1 MNKFTKD
8 IIESLLSEATE
19 GITVMLPGGFK
30 PPHEGHLM
38 LAKGYEELP
47 QVEKVIILIGPKDRD
62 GITVRDSK
70 AIWKALLAG
79 TPNIEVRESKYPSP
93 LLTAYKFIENDA
105 KEGEV
110 IALGSSSK
118 GSDYNR
124 IRSFVDQHQEGGKY
138 FKKGVSV
145 VELPLEQSKPL
156 IYKGR
161 TDDQNGKP
169 ISASQLRADLQAKD
183 FENFKT
189 NYPSVKSTRVIQSIY
204 DQLVDSVSLNENIN
218 STLGKH
224 LSQLKDKFGSFVDK
238 VKQEGEE
245 TKEAFTKLVKSV
257 KGEQKLNKEE
267 RKEIGDQLK
276 DVLKLAGFGAASVLP
291 GGVIYLLLA
300 RLPLLQK
307 TMTPSSFLKEDITLP
322 VNIGDTVLMGKFK
335 NKKVVV
341 KSVSKNEKGDLQING
356 KPALNFRIPKKKVEE
371 VADYKSRDRYAVDS
385 KEEQEWM
392 SSMVDYL
399 ISINKR
405 QHEADPEDITDFVT
419 KNIEYQKNKNMS
431 KEITAYL
438 TWRLIDGESL
448 NEAQNSN
455 TIDGLNH
462 MALGDLERVADYAN
476 MIKIRMTQG
485 QQLDAWMYSKLSD
498 SVKNL
503 NSVHDTMDGS
513 DGVIEPKI
521 GPQQVNENRKPLNE
535 GGAAGHM
542 AHPYE
547 DMDLTFDEVE
557 DMIDATLSGKVDYAQ
572 EKLDGQNLMATYKDG
587 EVRVARNKGQLK
599 NAGENSLTKTAFEK
613 TMQHLPDNVQ
623 NAFLEAHQDLMDAID
638 KLTPAEKEDI
648 FNNGSNFINLEVL
661 HPSSENVAP
670 YGVTQLRIHNIQQ
683 YDKNGNVIGT
693 ENSQK
698 MQSALDRA
706 QAGNQ
711 GTYEI
716 RQTDLISLKQTK
728 DYEKQKEEL
737 TKELNKLRSRYNL
750 KRDDKIGIYFQNW
763 WTDYIKNNAKTYGYD
778 IPADV
783 LQNIVNRWGFGSK
796 DPNLRVL
803 KKSIDN
809 SEFLQWFS
817 ETDKG
822 SVVRQ
827 QKKIAVEPLEDIFL
841 KLGVFVLKGMEGL
854 LAVNPNQ
861 SIQKMKTSLADSID
875 KINALVKNNKMSDDD
890 APMRFLKAQ
899 LKRLEKIGGY
909 DAILPTEGVVFKHKG
924 KLYKLTGAFAPI
936 NQIIGY
942 IKFAR

>member
-118 GSDYNR
+118 GSDYDR

-138 FKKGVSV
+138 YKPGVSV
-145 VELPLEQSKPL
+145 VELPLEQSNPI

-161 TDDQNGKP
+161 TDDENGKP
-169 ISASQLRADLQAKD
+169 MSASQLRADLAAND
-183 FENFKT
+183 FENFKA
-189 NYPSVKSTRVIQSIY
+189 NYPSIKSTQ
-204 DQLVDSVSLNENIN
+204 QLQTIFDMLVKKKTNEGGASLFRSTMNEDA
-218 STLGKH
+218 TLLLRKQFEG
-224 LSQLKDKFGSFVDK
+224 LKNKFGAFIDK
-238 VKQEGEE
+238 LKQENRE
-245 TKEAFTKLVKSV
+245 TKEAFQKLVNAVKTGEKLDKSE
-257 KGEQKLNKEE
+257 K
-267 RKEIGDQLK
+267 KEIGNQMK
-276 DVLKLAGFGAASVLP
+276 DVLKLAGFTAASVLP
-291 GGVIYLLLA
+291 GGIIYLLLSRVPA
-300 RLPLLQK
+300 LK
-307 TMTPSSFLKEDITLP
+307 KHMTPSSFLAE
-322 VNIGDTVLMGKFK
+322 G
-335 NKKVVV
+335 
-341 KSVSKNEKGDLQING
+341 
-356 KPALNFRIPKKKVEE
+356 RI
-371 VADYKSRDRYAVDS
+371 
-385 KEEQEWM
+385 
-392 SSMVDYL
+392 
-399 ISINKR
+399 
-405 QHEADPEDITDFVT
+405 
-419 KNIEYQKNKNMS
+419 
-431 KEITAYL
+431 
-438 TWRLIDGESL
+438 
-448 NEAQNSN
+448 
-455 TIDGLNH
+455 
-462 MALGDLERVADYAN
+462 
-476 MIKIRMTQG
+476 
-485 QQLDAWMYSKLSD
+485 
-498 SVKNL
+498 
-503 NSVHDTMDGS
+503 
-513 DGVIEPKI
+513 
-521 GPQQVNENRKPLNE
+521 PLNE

-547 DMDLTFDEVE
+547 DMDLTFDEAE

-587 EVRVARNKGQLK
+587 EVRIARNKGQLK

-613 TMQHLPDNVQ
+613 TMQHLPDNVR

-683 YDKNGNVIGT
+683 YDEDGNVVGT

-716 RQTDLISLKQTK
+716 RQTDLVSLKQTK

-750 KRDDKIGIYFQNW
+750 RKDDKIGMYFQNW
-763 WTDYIKNNAKTYGYD
+763 WTDYVKNNAKTYGYD
-778 IPADV
+778 VPADV

-796 DPNLRVL
+796 EPNLRIL
-803 KKSIDN
+803 KSSIDN

-841 KLGVFVLKGMEGL
+841 KLGVFVLKSMEGL

-890 APMRFLKAQ
+890 APMHFLKAQ

>member
-118 GSDYNR
+118 GSDYDR

-138 FKKGVSV
+138 YKPGVSV
-145 VELPLEQSKPL
+145 VELPLEQSKPI

-161 TDDQNGKP
+161 TDDENGKP
-169 ISASQLRADLQAKD
+169 MSASQLRADLAAND
-183 FENFKT
+183 FENFKA
-189 NYPSVKSTRVIQSIY
+189 NYPSIKSTQ
-204 DQLVDSVSLNENIN
+204 QLQTIFDMLVKKKTNEGGASLFRSTMNEDA
-218 STLGKH
+218 TLLLRKQFEG
-224 LSQLKDKFGSFVDK
+224 LKNKFGAFIDK
-238 VKQEGEE
+238 LKQENRE
-245 TKEAFTKLVKSV
+245 TKEAFQKLVNAVKTGEKLDKSE
-257 KGEQKLNKEE
+257 K
-267 RKEIGDQLK
+267 KEIGNQMK
-276 DVLKLAGFGAASVLP
+276 DVLKLAGFTAASVLP
-291 GGVIYLLLA
+291 GGIIYLLLSRVPA
-300 RLPLLQK
+300 LK
-307 TMTPSSFLKEDITLP
+307 KHMTPSSFLAE
-322 VNIGDTVLMGKFK
+322 G
-335 NKKVVV
+335 
-341 KSVSKNEKGDLQING
+341 
-356 KPALNFRIPKKKVEE
+356 RI
-371 VADYKSRDRYAVDS
+371 
-385 KEEQEWM
+385 
-392 SSMVDYL
+392 
-399 ISINKR
+399 
-405 QHEADPEDITDFVT
+405 
-419 KNIEYQKNKNMS
+419 
-431 KEITAYL
+431 
-438 TWRLIDGESL
+438 
-448 NEAQNSN
+448 
-455 TIDGLNH
+455 
-462 MALGDLERVADYAN
+462 
-476 MIKIRMTQG
+476 
-485 QQLDAWMYSKLSD
+485 
-498 SVKNL
+498 
-503 NSVHDTMDGS
+503 
-513 DGVIEPKI
+513 
-521 GPQQVNENRKPLNE
+521 PLNE

-547 DMDLTFDEVE
+547 DMDLTFDEAE

-587 EVRVARNKGQLK
+587 EVRIARNKGQLK

-613 TMQHLPDNVQ
+613 TMQHLPDNVR

-683 YDKNGNVIGT
+683 YDEDGNVVGT

-716 RQTDLISLKQTK
+716 RQTDLVSLKQTK
-728 DYEKQKEEL
+728 DYEEQKEEL

-750 KRDDKIGIYFQNW
+750 RKDDKIGMYFQNW
-763 WTDYIKNNAKTYGYD
+763 WTDYVKNNAKTYGYD
-778 IPADV
+778 VPADV

-796 DPNLRVL
+796 EPNLRIL
-803 KKSIDN
+803 KSSIDN

-841 KLGVFVLKGMEGL
+841 KLGVFVLKSMEGL

-890 APMRFLKAQ
+890 APMHFLKAQ

>member
-1 MNKFTKD
+1 
-8 IIESLLSEATE
+8 
-19 GITVMLPGGFK
+19 
-30 PPHEGHLM
+30 
-38 LAKGYEELP
+38 
-47 QVEKVIILIGPKDRD
+47 
-62 GITVRDSK
+62 
-70 AIWKALLAG
+70 
-79 TPNIEVRESKYPSP
+79 
-93 LLTAYKFIENDA
+93 
-105 KEGEV
+105 
-110 IALGSSSK
+110 
-118 GSDYNR
+118 
-124 IRSFVDQHQEGGKY
+124 
-138 FKKGVSV
+138 
-145 VELPLEQSKPL
+145 
-156 IYKGR
+156 
-161 TDDQNGKP
+161 
-169 ISASQLRADLQAKD
+169 
-183 FENFKT
+183 
-189 NYPSVKSTRVIQSIY
+189 
-204 DQLVDSVSLNENIN
+204 
-218 STLGKH
+218 
-224 LSQLKDKFGSFVDK
+224 
-238 VKQEGEE
+238 
-245 TKEAFTKLVKSV
+245 
-257 KGEQKLNKEE
+257 
-267 RKEIGDQLK
+267 
-276 DVLKLAGFGAASVLP
+276 
-291 GGVIYLLLA
+291 
-300 RLPLLQK
+300 
-307 TMTPSSFLKEDITLP
+307 MTPSSFLAE
-322 VNIGDTVLMGKFK
+322 G
-335 NKKVVV
+335 
-341 KSVSKNEKGDLQING
+341 
-356 KPALNFRIPKKKVEE
+356 RI
-371 VADYKSRDRYAVDS
+371 
-385 KEEQEWM
+385 
-392 SSMVDYL
+392 
-399 ISINKR
+399 
-405 QHEADPEDITDFVT
+405 
-419 KNIEYQKNKNMS
+419 
-431 KEITAYL
+431 
-438 TWRLIDGESL
+438 
-448 NEAQNSN
+448 
-455 TIDGLNH
+455 
-462 MALGDLERVADYAN
+462 
-476 MIKIRMTQG
+476 
-485 QQLDAWMYSKLSD
+485 
-498 SVKNL
+498 
-503 NSVHDTMDGS
+503 
-513 DGVIEPKI
+513 
-521 GPQQVNENRKPLNE
+521 PLNE

-547 DMDLTFDEVE
+547 DMDLTFDEAE

-587 EVRVARNKGQLK
+587 EVRIARNKGQLK

-613 TMQHLPDNVQ
+613 TMQHLPDNVR

-683 YDKNGNVIGT
+683 YDEDGNVVGT

-716 RQTDLISLKQTK
+716 RQTDLVSLKQTK

-750 KRDDKIGIYFQNW
+750 RKDDKIGMYFQNW
-763 WTDYIKNNAKTYGYD
+763 WTDYVKNNAKTYGYD
-778 IPADV
+778 VPADV

-796 DPNLRVL
+796 EPNLRIL
-803 KKSIDN
+803 KSSIDN

-841 KLGVFVLKGMEGL
+841 KLGVFVLKSMEGL

-890 APMRFLKAQ
+890 APMHFLKAQ

>member
-118 GSDYNR
+118 GSDYDR

-138 FKKGVSV
+138 YKPGVSV
-145 VELPLEQSKPL
+145 VELPLERSKPI

-161 TDDQNGKP
+161 TDDENGKP
-169 ISASQLRADLQAKD
+169 MSASQLRADLAAND
-183 FENFKT
+183 FENFKA
-189 NYPSVKSTRVIQSIY
+189 NYPSIKSTQ
-204 DQLVDSVSLNENIN
+204 QLQTIFDMLVKKKTNEGGASLFRSTMNEDA
-218 STLGKH
+218 TLLLRKQFEG
-224 LSQLKDKFGSFVDK
+224 LKNKFGAFIDK
-238 VKQEGEE
+238 LKQENRE
-245 TKEAFTKLVKSV
+245 TKEAFQKLVNAVKTGEKLDKSE
-257 KGEQKLNKEE
+257 K
-267 RKEIGDQLK
+267 KEIGNQMK
-276 DVLKLAGFGAASVLP
+276 DVLKLAGFTAASVLP
-291 GGVIYLLLA
+291 GGIIYLLLSRVPA
-300 RLPLLQK
+300 LK
-307 TMTPSSFLKEDITLP
+307 KHMTPSSFLAE
-322 VNIGDTVLMGKFK
+322 G
-335 NKKVVV
+335 
-341 KSVSKNEKGDLQING
+341 
-356 KPALNFRIPKKKVEE
+356 RI
-371 VADYKSRDRYAVDS
+371 
-385 KEEQEWM
+385 
-392 SSMVDYL
+392 
-399 ISINKR
+399 
-405 QHEADPEDITDFVT
+405 
-419 KNIEYQKNKNMS
+419 
-431 KEITAYL
+431 
-438 TWRLIDGESL
+438 
-448 NEAQNSN
+448 
-455 TIDGLNH
+455 
-462 MALGDLERVADYAN
+462 
-476 MIKIRMTQG
+476 
-485 QQLDAWMYSKLSD
+485 
-498 SVKNL
+498 
-503 NSVHDTMDGS
+503 
-513 DGVIEPKI
+513 
-521 GPQQVNENRKPLNE
+521 PLNE

-547 DMDLTFDEVE
+547 DMDLTFDEAE

-587 EVRVARNKGQLK
+587 EVRIARNKGQLK

-613 TMQHLPDNVQ
+613 TMQHLPDNVR

-683 YDKNGNVIGT
+683 YDEDGNVVGT

-716 RQTDLISLKQTK
+716 RQTDLVSLKQTK

-750 KRDDKIGIYFQNW
+750 RKDDKIGMYFQNW
-763 WTDYIKNNAKTYGYD
+763 WTDYVKNNAKTYGYD
-778 IPADV
+778 VPADV

-796 DPNLRVL
+796 EPNLRIL
-803 KKSIDN
+803 KSSIDN

-841 KLGVFVLKGMEGL
+841 KLGVFVLKSMEGL

-890 APMRFLKAQ
+890 APMHFLKAQ

>member
-118 GSDYNR
+118 GSDYDR

-138 FKKGVSV
+138 YKPGVSV
-145 VELPLEQSKPL
+145 VELPLEQSKPI

-161 TDDQNGKP
+161 TDDENGKP
-169 ISASQLRADLQAKD
+169 MSASQLRADLAAND
-183 FENFKT
+183 FENFKA
-189 NYPSVKSTRVIQSIY
+189 NYPSIKSTQ
-204 DQLVDSVSLNENIN
+204 QLQTIFDMLVKKKTNEGGASLFRSTMNEDA
-218 STLGKH
+218 TLLLRKQFEG
-224 LSQLKDKFGSFVDK
+224 LKNKFGAFIDK
-238 VKQEGEE
+238 LKQENRE
-245 TKEAFTKLVKSV
+245 TKEAFQKLVNAVKTGEKLDKSE
-257 KGEQKLNKEE
+257 K
-267 RKEIGDQLK
+267 KEIGNQMK
-276 DVLKLAGFGAASVLP
+276 DVLKLAGFTAASVLP
-291 GGVIYLLLA
+291 GGIIYLLLSRVPA
-300 RLPLLQK
+300 LK
-307 TMTPSSFLKEDITLP
+307 KHMTPSSFLAE
-322 VNIGDTVLMGKFK
+322 G
-335 NKKVVV
+335 
-341 KSVSKNEKGDLQING
+341 
-356 KPALNFRIPKKKVEE
+356 RI
-371 VADYKSRDRYAVDS
+371 
-385 KEEQEWM
+385 
-392 SSMVDYL
+392 
-399 ISINKR
+399 
-405 QHEADPEDITDFVT
+405 
-419 KNIEYQKNKNMS
+419 
-431 KEITAYL
+431 
-438 TWRLIDGESL
+438 
-448 NEAQNSN
+448 
-455 TIDGLNH
+455 
-462 MALGDLERVADYAN
+462 
-476 MIKIRMTQG
+476 
-485 QQLDAWMYSKLSD
+485 
-498 SVKNL
+498 
-503 NSVHDTMDGS
+503 
-513 DGVIEPKI
+513 
-521 GPQQVNENRKPLNE
+521 PLNE

-547 DMDLTFDEVE
+547 DMDLTFDEAE

-587 EVRVARNKGQLK
+587 EVRIARNKGQLK

-613 TMQHLPDNVQ
+613 TMQHLPDNVR

-683 YDKNGNVIGT
+683 YDEDGNVVGT

-716 RQTDLISLKQTK
+716 RQTDLVSLKQTK

-750 KRDDKIGIYFQNW
+750 RKDDKIGMYFQNW
-763 WTDYIKNNAKTYGYD
+763 WTDYVKNNAKTYGYD
-778 IPADV
+778 VPADV

-796 DPNLRVL
+796 EPNLRIL
-803 KKSIDN
+803 KSSIDN

-841 KLGVFVLKGMEGL
+841 KLGVFVLKSMEGL

-890 APMRFLKAQ
+890 APMHFLKAQ